1 MNATRTKQA
10 DGSVSEYL
18 IIDGNRITL
27 KYAPDS
33 EREKSAEVMEAIKEM
48 LAQEFTGNGKLAD
61 PPRN

>member
-1 MNATRTKQA
+1 MNATHTKQA

-33 EREKSAEVMEAIKEM
+33 EREKSAEIMEALKEM
-48 LAQEFTGNGKLAD
+48 LAQEFAGNDKLVN

>member
-33 EREKSAEVMEAIKEM
+33 ERERSAETMQALKEM
-48 LAQEFTGNGKLAD
+48 LIQEFAGAGKLVN